1 MVMLMVVK
9 LLPIN
14 TRMMV
19 LLLLLLQVVVQMVV
33 GMERVVEVE
42 VVRVGHAVVA
52 VAAVELAESPR
63 IR

>member
-1 MVMLMVVK
+1 
-9 LLPIN
+9 
-14 TRMMV
+14 
-19 LLLLLLQVVVQMVV
+19 MVV